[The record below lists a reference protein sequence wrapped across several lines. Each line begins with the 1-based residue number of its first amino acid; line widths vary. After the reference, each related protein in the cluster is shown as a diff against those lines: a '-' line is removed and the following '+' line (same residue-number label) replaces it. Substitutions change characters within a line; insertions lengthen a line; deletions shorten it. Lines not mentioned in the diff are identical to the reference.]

1 MIDLYTWGTPNGQK
15 ASIMLEETGLPYTVH
30 PINIAKDEQ
39 HAPGERPT
47 DKKPQLCWRKQAC
60 PIRYIRLISLKMNN
74 MPLTFSPLIPIP
86 AIVDRDVEDGLAVFE
101 SGAILVYLA
110 EKAGQF
116 LPSGVDRAKV
126 LSWVFWQVGG
136 LGPMLGQWGH
146 FSRSAPEKIPYAID
160 RYFNE
165 SLRLLGVLDKHLT
178 NREYIVNDYSIAD
191 IANYTWSSSGL
202 KFMKGQDSDIET
214 RFPHL
219 KQWVDRINQRS
230 AVTAGMQVP
239 KMD

>member
-39 HAPGERPT
+39 HAPDFLAINPNG
-47 DKKPQLCWRKQAC
+47 K
-60 PIRYIRLISLKMNN
+60 
-74 MPLTFSPLIPIP
+74 IP